1 LFNLVLATA
10 HYYNCATIA
19 ALSLMLTRRIFM
31 DRKPLR
37 SGKLKAAG
45 FDETLRV
52 LEIEF
57 MNGDVFEYKSV
68 SPEVFRQL
76 MNAPSP
82 SSFFEDKIEESF
94 SGKRLGKAQKSSS
107 GDALDALFGD
117 GA

>member
-1 LFNLVLATA
+1 MCSQNRMIYAKISGLLQPYV
-10 HYYNCATIA
+10 CRTI
-19 ALSLMLTRRIFM
+19 M

-45 FDETLRV
+45 FDEKLRI

-57 MNGDVFEYKSV
+57 INGDVFEYKSV

-94 SGKRLGKAQKSSS
+94 SGKRLGKAKKSSS
-107 GDALDALFGD
+107 GDSFDALFGD
-117 GA
+117 GS

>member
-1 LFNLVLATA
+1 
-10 HYYNCATIA
+10 
-19 ALSLMLTRRIFM
+19 M

-45 FDETLRV
+45 FDEKLRT

-57 MNGDVFEYKSV
+57 MNGDVFEYKPV

-82 SSFFEDKIEESF
+82 SSFFEDKIEESY
-94 SGKRLGKAQKSSS
+94 SGKRLGKSQKSNS
-107 GDALDALFGD
+107 GDAFDALFGND
-117 GA
+117 T